1 MQINTYNKRAFIH
14 EEYCVGCAICLK
26 VCPFDAI
33 VGAPNMS
40 HTVIEDLCIGCD
52 ICIAPCPVN
61 CIEVIHITEE
71 SILQKKEKINLAKKR
86 YKSRKGR
93 VNNYKNFEK
102 KVHQEL
108 KDNLY
113 VSKNKINKKVIDD
126 AIKRAKNLE

>member
-1 MQINTYNKRAFIH
+1 
-14 EEYCVGCAICLK
+14 
-26 VCPFDAI
+26 
-33 VGAPNMS
+33 MS

-52 ICIAPCPVN
+52 ICITPCPVS

-71 SILQKKEKINLAKKR
+71 SISQKKEKINLAKKR
-86 YKSRKGR
+86 YKSRKER